1 VYVRQAQDQELNLI
15 VSGKL
20 WRDALVMMDK
30 ETESLWSQIS
40 GKAFRGEWFGESLEP
55 YPSEMTTWGEWV
67 KAHPETEV
75 LFKSEGEREQQSVY
89 NKYFGDQDKLGIFGR
104 KVDDRRLPP
113 KTRVVAVEAGG
124 ASMVFPIDQ
133 LPENKPVSA
142 QLGNISIEV
151 VPTGA
156 GGYHAYETTGDGKQG
171 DQLRAHV
178 VFWFGWVSF
187 YPQAK
192 VWNGG

>member
-1 VYVRQAQDQELNLI
+1 MYVRQAQGQELNLI

-20 WRDALVMMDK
+20 WRDSLVMMDK

-40 GKAFRGEWFGESLEP
+40 GNAFRGEWSGENLEL

-67 KAHPETEV
+67 KAHPETKV
-75 LFKSEGEREQQSVY
+75 LFKSEEEREQGSRY
-89 NKYFGDQDKLGIFGR
+89 NNYFGDRERLGIFGR
-104 KVDDRRLPP
+104 KVDDDRLPP
-113 KTRVVAVEAGG
+113 KTRVIAVEAGG
-124 ASMVFPIDQ
+124 VSMVFPIGQ
-133 LPENKPVSA
+133 LPEEKPVSA
-142 QLGNISIEV
+142 QLGDISIEV

-156 GGYHAYETTGDGKQG
+156 GGYHAYEITKDGKRG

-187 YPQAK
+187 YPQAL
-192 VWNGG
+192 VWDGG